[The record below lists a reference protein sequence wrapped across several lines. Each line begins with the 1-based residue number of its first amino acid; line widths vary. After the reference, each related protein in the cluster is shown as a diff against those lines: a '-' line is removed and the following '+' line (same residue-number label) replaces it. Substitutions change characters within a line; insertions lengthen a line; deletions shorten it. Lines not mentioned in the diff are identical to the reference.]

1 MKEKEQPMR
10 ETEAR
15 KRWVEVFSALASE
28 PRLRIVEMLIGRT
41 VDCQEILDELALSQ
55 PAVSYHLGRLE
66 RAGVLVKER
75 NGARNCYH
83 LNKDLTGLIELLKE
97 EVR

>member
-1 MKEKEQPMR
+1 MGEA
-10 ETEAR
+10 EAR

-28 PRLRIVEMLIGRT
+28 PRLEIVEMVIGRT
-41 VDCQEILDELALSQ
+41 VDCQKILEELPLSQ

-75 NGARNCYH
+75 TGARNCYH
-83 LNKDLTGLIELLKE
+83 LNPELIGLISLLKE
-97 EVR
+97 DGQ

>member
-1 MKEKEQPMR
+1 MR

-28 PRLRIVEMLIGRT
+28 PRLRIVEMIIGRK
-41 VDCQEILDELALSQ
+41 VDCQEILEELSLSQ

-66 RAGVLVKER
+66 RAGILVKER
-75 NGARNCYH
+75 NGTKNCYQ
-83 LNKDLTGLIELLKE
+83 LNKDLIELINLLKE
-97 EVR
+97 DEK